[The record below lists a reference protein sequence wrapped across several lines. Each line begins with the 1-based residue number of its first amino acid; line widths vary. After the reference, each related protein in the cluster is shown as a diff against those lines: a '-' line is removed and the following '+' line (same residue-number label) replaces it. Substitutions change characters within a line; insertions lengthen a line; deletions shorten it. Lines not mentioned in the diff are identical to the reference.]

1 MTDRMVVV
9 EEEIFD
15 RQEAAKF
22 FKLGTAKFDELYG
35 GVRRL
40 SGRQDRHVQEV
51 EASRPLRPGVREST
65 GGFGMNGTR
74 PDAWS
79 VQTGI
84 DLDAMLA
91 ANAGWIERVRRKT
104 KRDYQRDKPVLQRVF
119 ESLRTKYEA
128 GFSTSSYRIA
138 EDLQLAQSV
147 VYRKLRKLVS
157 YGLAETFLTHG
168 KHCFRPT
175 GLEPTKGFDWNE

>member
-1 MTDRMVVV
+1 
-9 EEEIFD
+9 
-15 RQEAAKF
+15 
-22 FKLGTAKFDELYG
+22 
-35 GVRRL
+35 
-40 SGRQDRHVQEV
+40 
-51 EASRPLRPGVREST
+51 
-65 GGFGMNGTR
+65 MNGTR

-128 GFSTSSYRIA
+128 GFSTSRIG
-138 EDLQLAQSV
+138 
-147 VYRKLRKLVS
+147 LRKTCNWLRALSTEVCAS
-157 YGLAETFLTHG
+157 LFPMGLRKRF
-168 KHCFRPT
+168 
-175 GLEPTKGFDWNE
+175 

>member
-1 MTDRMVVV
+1 MTD
-9 EEEIFD
+9 
-15 RQEAAKF
+15 
-22 FKLGTAKFDELYG
+22 
-35 GVRRL
+35 
-40 SGRQDRHVQEV
+40 
-51 EASRPLRPGVREST
+51 
-65 GGFGMNGTR
+65 TR

-79 VQTGI
+79 VQMGI

-91 ANAGWIERVRRKT
+91 AQRDWIERVRRKT
-104 KRDYQRDKPVLQRVF
+104 KRDYQRDKPVLQRVY

-128 GFSTSSYRIA
+128 GFSTSSYKIA
-138 EDLQLAQSV
+138 DDLQLAQSV

-168 KHCFRPT
+168 RHCFRLT

>member
-1 MTDRMVVV
+1 MTGA
-9 EEEIFD
+9 
-15 RQEAAKF
+15 Q
-22 FKLGTAKFDELYG
+22 
-35 GVRRL
+35 
-40 SGRQDRHVQEV
+40 
-51 EASRPLRPGVREST
+51 
-65 GGFGMNGTR
+65 
-74 PDAWS
+74 PDVAWS

-91 ANAGWIERVRRKT
+91 AQRDWIEQVRRKT

-128 GFSTSSYRIA
+128 GFNTSSYRIA

-147 VYRKLRKLVS
+147 VYRSLRKLVS
-157 YGLAETFLTHG
+157 CGLAETFLMHG
-168 KHCFRPT
+168 RHCFRPT

>member
-1 MTDRMVVV
+1 MTD
-9 EEEIFD
+9 
-15 RQEAAKF
+15 
-22 FKLGTAKFDELYG
+22 
-35 GVRRL
+35 
-40 SGRQDRHVQEV
+40 
-51 EASRPLRPGVREST
+51 
-65 GGFGMNGTR
+65 TR
-74 PDAWS
+74 PDLAWS

-91 ANAGWIERVRRKT
+91 ANANWIERVRHKT

-119 ESLRTKYEA
+119 ESLRMKYET
-128 GFSTSSYRIA
+128 GLSTSSYRIA

-147 VYRKLRKLVS
+147 VYRSLRKLVS

-168 KHCFRPT
+168 RHCFSPT

>member
-1 MTDRMVVV
+1 MTD
-9 EEEIFD
+9 
-15 RQEAAKF
+15 
-22 FKLGTAKFDELYG
+22 
-35 GVRRL
+35 
-40 SGRQDRHVQEV
+40 
-51 EASRPLRPGVREST
+51 
-65 GGFGMNGTR
+65 TR
-74 PDAWS
+74 PDLARS

-91 ANAGWIERVRRKT
+91 ANANWIERVRRKT

-119 ESLRTKYEA
+119 ESLRMKYET

-138 EDLQLAQSV
+138 EDRQLAQSV
-147 VYRKLRKLVS
+147 VYRSLRKLVS

-168 KHCFRPT
+168 RHCFRLT

>member
-1 MTDRMVVV
+1 
-9 EEEIFD
+9 
-15 RQEAAKF
+15 
-22 FKLGTAKFDELYG
+22 
-35 GVRRL
+35 
-40 SGRQDRHVQEV
+40 
-51 EASRPLRPGVREST
+51 
-65 GGFGMNGTR
+65 MNGTR

-91 ANAGWIERVRRKT
+91 ANANWIERVRHKT

-147 VYRKLRKLVS
+147 VYKVCASLFPVGLRKR
-157 YGLAETFLTHG
+157 F
-168 KHCFRPT
+168 
-175 GLEPTKGFDWNE
+175 

>member
-1 MTDRMVVV
+1 MTGA
-9 EEEIFD
+9 
-15 RQEAAKF
+15 Q
-22 FKLGTAKFDELYG
+22 
-35 GVRRL
+35 
-40 SGRQDRHVQEV
+40 
-51 EASRPLRPGVREST
+51 
-65 GGFGMNGTR
+65 
-74 PDAWS
+74 PDVAWS

-91 ANAGWIERVRRKT
+91 ANAGWIERVRHKT

-147 VYRKLRKLVS
+147 VYRSLRKLVS
-157 YGLAETFLTHG
+157 CGLAETFLTHG
-168 KHCFRPT
+168 RNCFRPT

>member
-1 MTDRMVVV
+1 
-9 EEEIFD
+9 
-15 RQEAAKF
+15 
-22 FKLGTAKFDELYG
+22 
-35 GVRRL
+35 
-40 SGRQDRHVQEV
+40 
-51 EASRPLRPGVREST
+51 
-65 GGFGMNGTR
+65 MNGTR

-128 GFSTSSYRIA
+128 GFSTSLYRIA

-147 VYRKLRKLVS
+147 VYRSLRKLVS
-157 YGLAETFLTHG
+157 YGLAETFLMHG
-168 KHCFRPT
+168 RHCFRPT